1 MYDGGRCPNRVQ
13 YAFKE
18 NKKGY
23 GGSLKAQMGMGRS
36 VGPNQSLKEGQNPSV
51 RGLCEGRE
59 NRGLVPIGEAPG
71 SVRDLTRVQH
81 PSIVNRKGCGG

>member
-1 MYDGGRCPNRVQ
+1 MGDAPIGSNMHSKRIKRTW
-13 YAFKE
+13 
-18 NKKGY
+18 
-23 GGSLKAQMGMGRS
+23 GSLKAQMGMGRS

-59 NRGLVPIGEAPG
+59 NRRGLVPIGEAPD

-81 PSIVNRKGCGG
+81 PSIVNGKGCGG